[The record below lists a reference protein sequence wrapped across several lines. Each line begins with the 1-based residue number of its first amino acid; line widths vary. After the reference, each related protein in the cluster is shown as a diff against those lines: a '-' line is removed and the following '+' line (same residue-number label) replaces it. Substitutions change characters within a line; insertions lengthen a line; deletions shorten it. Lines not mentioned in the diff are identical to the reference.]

1 MVAIMQLKLGRIVIR
16 MKKRLLVK
24 TVLAGLF
31 ISLAACNGESDQPD
45 AGSSLTGDGQENL
58 TEMNEVPIPMNL
70 NGQIAFAKNDLA
82 ERMGIDLESVKLSS
96 AEAVTW
102 RSGALGCP
110 EPGKMY
116 TEALVPGSVIYLQAD
131 NMVYAY
137 HAKFAGEPFYCPRER
152 VESPVLE
159 DGADHT

>member
-1 MVAIMQLKLGRIVIR
+1 LQLKSGEIVIE
-16 MKKRLLVK
+16 MKKCLLVK
-24 TVLAGLF
+24 AVLAGLF
-31 ISLAACNGESDQPD
+31 ISLAGCDGANDQ
-45 AGSSLTGDGQENL
+45 AGPGPSLANEGQEKS
-58 TEMNEVPIPMNL
+58 TEMKEVPTPMNL

-82 ERMGIDLESVKLSS
+82 ERKGIDLKSVKVSS

-116 TEALVPGSVIYLQAD
+116 TEALVPGSVIYLQVD
-131 NMVYAY
+131 NMFYAY

-159 DGADHT
+159 EGTDHT

>member
-1 MVAIMQLKLGRIVIR
+1 
-16 MKKRLLVK
+16 MKRQLLVRIM
-24 TVLAGLF
+24 LAGSI
-31 ISLAACNGESDQPD
+31 ISLAACNGVNDQQDSD
-45 AGSSLTGDGQENL
+45 SSLADEGELNP

-70 NGQIAFAKNDLA
+70 NGQITFAKKDLA
-82 ERMGIDLESVKLSS
+82 VRMGIDIELVKLSN

-110 EPGKMY
+110 EPGKVY
-116 TEALVPGSVIYLQAD
+116 SEALVPGSAIYLQLE
-131 NMVYAY
+131 NKFHAY

-159 DGADHT
+159 EGIDHT